1 MDLQTLLDF
10 IEKEDKYLR
19 QYYPDLNDGGH
30 ILARAVK
37 LSEEFGELCNDVL
50 GHANLQ
56 RKSKMDGF
64 EKGNINEEFA
74 DIIIVALLL
83 AKAMDIDVMAGLKGK
98 IKKIEQRHQ
107 DGD

>member
-1 MDLQTLLDF
+1 M
-10 IEKEDKYLR
+10 
-19 QYYPDLNDGGH
+19 
-30 ILARAVK
+30 LARAVK

-50 GHANLQ
+50 GHASLQ

-64 EKGNINEEFA
+64 DRKNIDEEFA
-74 DIIIVALLL
+74 DIIITALLL
-83 AKAMDIDVMAGLKGK
+83 AKAMSIDVMAGLRGK